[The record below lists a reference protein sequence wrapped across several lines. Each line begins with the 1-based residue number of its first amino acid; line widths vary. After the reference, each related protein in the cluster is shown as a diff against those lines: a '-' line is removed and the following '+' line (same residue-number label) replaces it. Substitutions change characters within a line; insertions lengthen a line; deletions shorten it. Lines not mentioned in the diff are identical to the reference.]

1 MTEPT
6 PPAEPPAGASSE
18 PSSEPSATAPAAAPA
33 DASPQPSAE
42 STQGAAQATS
52 DGVVSGSAPKEA
64 APRLVV
70 VPGPKRS
77 LGRAPLVIAVVGI
90 VAALAAGAV
99 LYLRGRAEPPMRTP
113 EATVQEFL
121 AAVFLAED
129 PQRVA
134 EVVCASWD
142 PIDAIE
148 RTTGEVDPDV
158 RVTWDGVGVVTTEP
172 GRITVRARLG
182 LRQLEDVRPAD
193 MEQWRFTLV
202 DQDGW
207 RVCEARPLVG

>member
-1 MTEPT
+1 M
-6 PPAEPPAGASSE
+6 PPAEASAGASAE
-18 PSSEPSATAPAAAPA
+18 PPSGASQPDGAQSGTTESQSQPAEAPA
-33 DASPQPSAE
+33 QPP
-42 STQGAAQATS
+42 AQA
-52 DGVVSGSAPKEA
+52 P

-90 VAALAAGAV
+90 VAALTAAGL
-99 LYLRGRAEPPMRTP
+99 LYLRNRAEPQMRTP

-134 EVVCASWD
+134 EVVCTSWD

-148 RTTGEVDPDV
+148 RTTGAVSPDV
-158 RVTWDGVGVVTTEP
+158 RVVWDGIGVVTTEP

-182 LRQLEDVRPAD
+182 LREADEVRPSE
-193 MEQWRFTLV
+193 MVQWRFTLV